1 MSLSWAATQNATATA
16 VEPATVVDADDLD
29 FTSTELLVDF
39 DTNYG
44 LLTPEETV
52 VVRPYSDDGDDSILA
67 EMRPEFIVM
76 FEPNMDFIR
85 RIEVGVCSL

>member
-1 MSLSWAATQNATATA
+1 MD
-16 VEPATVVDADDLD
+16 VEALD

-52 VVRPYSDDGDDSILA
+52 VVRLYSDDGDDSILA
-67 EMRPEFIVM
+67 EMRPKFIVM

-85 RIEVGVCSL
+85 RIEVGLRSL